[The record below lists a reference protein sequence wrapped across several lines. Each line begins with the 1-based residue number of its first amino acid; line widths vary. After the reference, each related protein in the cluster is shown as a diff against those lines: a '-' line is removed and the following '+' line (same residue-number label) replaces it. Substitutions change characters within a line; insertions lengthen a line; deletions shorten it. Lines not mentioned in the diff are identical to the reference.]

1 MHRAVG
7 THCQSGEVHSGD
19 KLESGVDSKENLE
32 SEKVLL
38 ESDRVTDEKE
48 DSLTSFVN
56 DKVGLVYPKVPHKL
70 PTRIEGYGIG

>member
-7 THCQSGEVHSGD
+7 THCQSGGEVHSGD

-56 DKVGLVYPKVPHKL
+56 DKVGLVTYHKASVPQST
-70 PTRIEGYGIG
+70 P